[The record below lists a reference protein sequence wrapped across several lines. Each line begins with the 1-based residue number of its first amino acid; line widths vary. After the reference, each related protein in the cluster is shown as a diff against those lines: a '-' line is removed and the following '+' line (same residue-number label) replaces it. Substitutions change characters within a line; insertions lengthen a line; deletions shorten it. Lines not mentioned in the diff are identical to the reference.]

1 MPSTP
6 LDLSGEQGMQCN
18 DDNNNNNNVLSW
30 LVAESAVLVL
40 TAIQNVS

>member
-18 DDNNNNNNVLSW
+18 DNNINNVLSW